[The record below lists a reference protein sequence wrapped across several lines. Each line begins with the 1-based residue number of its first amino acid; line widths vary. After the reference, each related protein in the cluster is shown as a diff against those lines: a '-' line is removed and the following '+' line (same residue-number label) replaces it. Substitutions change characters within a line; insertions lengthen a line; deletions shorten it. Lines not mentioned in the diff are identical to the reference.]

1 MIPIHSA
8 ETFVVKRRM
17 PKPLSFHGLEIVN
30 GDQLLII
37 GGSTTGSLRDAV
49 ETVLSYNTATDTLR
63 SLHPLPFPMLD
74 MATVKDGEDVII
86 IGGQN
91 KDDEYLNTVFKYNH
105 KKREYELL
113 PGMKYKRGGCAAVIS
128 GNKMFAMGGYN
139 NEEGYLSSVEC
150 FDLERQVWH
159 ELPSMSEEK
168 YKIAAV
174 LVP

>member
-1 MIPIHSA
+1 
-8 ETFVVKRRM
+8 
-17 PKPLSFHGLEIVN
+17 
-30 GDQLLII
+30 
-37 GGSTTGSLRDAV
+37 
-49 ETVLSYNTATDTLR
+49 
-63 SLHPLPFPMLD
+63 MLD

-91 KDDEYLNTVFKYNH
+91 KDDEYLNTVLKYNH
-105 KKREYELL
+105 KKREYEQL
-113 PGMKYKRGGCAAVIS
+113 PGMKHKRGGCDAVIS
-128 GNKMFAMGGYN
+128 GNKMFVMGGYN

-150 FDLERQVWH
+150 FDLESQIWH